1 AAAAVVVA
9 LQVLT
14 FRTPRRAPALPGR
27 RLWRRLTL
35 EGPSAAP
42 RRSRRPGSGGHEARP
57 RSPALSSPA
66 AAAMSRGPEEV
77 NRLTESTYRNVME
90 QFNPGLRNLINLGK
104 NYEKAVNAM
113 ILAGKAYYD
122 GVAKIGEIASGS
134 PVSTEL
140 GELTVRYI
148 YTQLECGSG
157 AFVLRALMRTYKV
170 ARIQN
175 GKEG

>member
-1 AAAAVVVA
+1 
-9 LQVLT
+9 
-14 FRTPRRAPALPGR
+14 
-27 RLWRRLTL
+27 
-35 EGPSAAP
+35 
-42 RRSRRPGSGGHEARP
+42 
-57 RSPALSSPA
+57 
-66 AAAMSRGPEEV
+66 
-77 NRLTESTYRNVME
+77 
-90 QFNPGLRNLINLGK
+90 
-104 NYEKAVNAM
+104 M

-148 YTQLECGSG
+148 YTQLERGSG
-157 AFVLRALMRTYKV
+157 AFVVRALMRTYKV